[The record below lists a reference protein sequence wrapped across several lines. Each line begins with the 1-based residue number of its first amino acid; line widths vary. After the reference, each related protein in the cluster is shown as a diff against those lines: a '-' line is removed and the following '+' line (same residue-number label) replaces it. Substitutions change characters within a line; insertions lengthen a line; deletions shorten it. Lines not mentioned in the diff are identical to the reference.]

1 MNPNWDDEIQR
12 AANHCRNLLNHAILA
27 VDLQG
32 QVIHASE
39 QAIDFFG
46 VAFECLQGRK
56 ITDILPDTKILK
68 VLTQGNPVICTEV
81 GAQGARFVAHYFP
94 RRENGDQVGALGFF
108 VRSGSIAGAREELAA
123 YRLINATYEAVLDDI
138 IVGIIIVNLEGKII
152 FSNRVGL
159 LRLNVDNQSSI
170 LLHKLAEYYP
180 ELSVND
186 VLITGL
192 PDHLKVITLNGEDV
206 VVRITPL
213 FHQEELLGAVVKLIP
228 KEGVGTSE
236 LVEQL
241 HLLTSRLSLCKRE
254 LKCTVSDLSP
264 FWTVIG
270 ESPSMKRIKRLAER
284 VSKGDAT
291 VLLTGESGTGKGV
304 FAQAI
309 QRSSPRVDQPFVH
322 INCAAIPD
330 NLLES
335 ELFGYEEGAFT
346 GAVKGGRIGKL
357 EMANHGTL
365 FLDEI
370 GDMPLVMQAKILRVL
385 HEHSFERLGGSKTM
399 HVDVR
404 VIAAT
409 NKDLQELIEEGEFRL
424 DLYYRLSVINIY
436 LPPLRERDKDV
447 LLFADRIIERLNSKY
462 GLEVDGLDLE
472 VKRLFLN
479 HCWPGNIRQVENVLE
494 YAFNML
500 VEGQMRLTSN
510 DLPDD
515 FYEPGKE
522 ISTVCMESAVVTAEN
537 EAIIR
542 ALRQAGG
549 NKKAAALLLG
559 IPRSSLYAK
568 IKKNRL
574 RGIDQ

>member
-1 MNPNWDDEIQR
+1 MNPNWYDEILI
-12 AANHCRNLLNHAILA
+12 AANNCRNPLNHAILA
-27 VDLQG
+27 VDRQG

-39 QAIDFFG
+39 QASNFLG
-46 VAFECLQGRK
+46 VSFDCLQGRK
-56 ITDILPDTKILK
+56 ITDILPDTKILN
-68 VLTQGNPVICTEV
+68 VLTQGDPVICTEV
-81 GAQGARFVAHYFP
+81 GVQGDRFVAHYFP
-94 RRENGDQVGALGFF
+94 RQENGDQVGALGFF
-108 VRSGSIAGAREELAA
+108 VRHGSIAGAREELAA
-123 YRLINATYEAVLDDI
+123 YRLVNATYEAVLDDVAI
-138 IVGIIIVNLEGKII
+138 GIVIVNLEGKVV

-159 LRLNVDNQSSI
+159 LRLNVENQSSI
-170 LLHKLAEYYP
+170 LLHKLVEHYP
-180 ELSVND
+180 ELGVDD
-186 VLITGL
+186 VLQTGI
-192 PDHLKVITLNGEDV
+192 PDDLKVITLNGEDV
-206 VVRITPL
+206 VARITPL
-213 FHQEELLGAVVKLIP
+213 FHQEELLGAVVKFIP
-228 KEGVGTSE
+228 KEEVGTSE

-241 HLLTSRLSLCKRE
+241 HLLSSRLYQCKRE
-254 LKCTVSDLSP
+254 LKYTVSDLSP

-270 ESPSMKRIKRLAER
+270 ESANMKRLKRLAER

-309 QRSSPRVDQPFVH
+309 HRSSPRATQPFVQ

-370 GDMPLVMQAKILRVL
+370 GDMPLVMQAKILRVI
-385 HEHSFERLGGSKTM
+385 HEHSFEHLGGCKTI

-409 NKDLQELIEEGEFRL
+409 NKDLQVLIEEGEFRL
-424 DLYYRLSVINIY
+424 DLYYRLSVINIH
-436 LPPLRERDKDV
+436 LPPLRERDRDV
-447 LLFADRIIERLNSKY
+447 LILANRTIERLNSKY
-462 GLEVDGLDLE
+462 GLEVDGLSLE
-472 VKRLFLN
+472 VKRLFLD
-479 HCWPGNIRQVENVLE
+479 HPWPGNIRQVENVLE

-500 VEGQMRLTSN
+500 GEGQMLLTFE

-515 FYEPGKE
+515 FRAPGKKT
-522 ISTVCMESAVVTAEN
+522 STVGMENVVVTAEN
-537 EAIIR
+537 EAIIK
-542 ALRQAGG
+542 ALRQTGG
-549 NKKAAALLLG
+549 NKKEAALLLG

-568 IKKNRL
+568 IKKNGL
-574 RGIDQ
+574 REE

>member
-1 MNPNWDDEIQR
+1 
-12 AANHCRNLLNHAILA
+12 
-27 VDLQG
+27 
-32 QVIHASE
+32 
-39 QAIDFFG
+39 
-46 VAFECLQGRK
+46 
-56 ITDILPDTKILK
+56 
-68 VLTQGNPVICTEV
+68 
-81 GAQGARFVAHYFP
+81 
-94 RRENGDQVGALGFF
+94 
-108 VRSGSIAGAREELAA
+108 
-123 YRLINATYEAVLDDI
+123 
-138 IVGIIIVNLEGKII
+138 
-152 FSNRVGL
+152 
-159 LRLNVDNQSSI
+159 
-170 LLHKLAEYYP
+170 
-180 ELSVND
+180 
-186 VLITGL
+186 
-192 PDHLKVITLNGEDV
+192 
-206 VVRITPL
+206 
-213 FHQEELLGAVVKLIP
+213 
-228 KEGVGTSE
+228 
-236 LVEQL
+236 
-241 HLLTSRLSLCKRE
+241 
-254 LKCTVSDLSP
+254 
-264 FWTVIG
+264 
-270 ESPSMKRIKRLAER
+270 
-284 VSKGDAT
+284 
-291 VLLTGESGTGKGV
+291 
-304 FAQAI
+304 
-309 QRSSPRVDQPFVH
+309 
-322 INCAAIPD
+322 
-330 NLLES
+330 
-335 ELFGYEEGAFT
+335 
-346 GAVKGGRIGKL
+346 
-357 EMANHGTL
+357 
-365 FLDEI
+365 
-370 GDMPLVMQAKILRVL
+370 
-385 HEHSFERLGGSKTM
+385 M